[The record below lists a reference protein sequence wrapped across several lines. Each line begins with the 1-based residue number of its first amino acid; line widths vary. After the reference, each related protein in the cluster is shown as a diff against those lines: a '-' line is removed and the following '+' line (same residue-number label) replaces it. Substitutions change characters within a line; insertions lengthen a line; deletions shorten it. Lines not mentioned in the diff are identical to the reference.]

1 MVGVPISPW
10 KQKFFDVFL
19 EYCQAIILPMLL
31 HFTCNCCIWASLKLS
46 FYMISLSKRDTKI
59 SEATSLTSNVGST
72 RIFGK
77 LHCISEATSDFC
89 SRGFPKKSRPMG
101 SKTSVLSA
109 KWHLQILQRSSTPQA
124 GFLAFA
130 WGRPVGQRV
139 KNRRGCQPRWL
150 VVEFQPNPFWNM
162 MRKSKWEKSSP
173 TRGGNKKDL
182 EPPPRYILFQVFFL
196 SWLNPSENIFG
207 KVWNLRRLSG
217 YIWTLFTSLDL
228 FRADSFFVSAK
239 FPPGQTSC
247 HAVLFA
253 DFFTPKLWATRVWSQ
268 TGNCPDRL
276 ISHHNI

>member
-1 MVGVPISPW
+1 MYFLSIAKLEFCPCCCTSPAIAVFELLW
-10 KQKFFDVFL
+10 NWVSIWFHSQK
-19 EYCQAIILPMLL
+19 EIQK
-31 HFTCNCCIWASLKLS
+31 SLKLLH
-46 FYMISLSKRDTKI
+46 SLPTLG
-59 SEATSLTSNVGST
+59 APGSSGNFT
-72 RIFGK
+72 AFLKLLQIFV
-77 LHCISEATSDFC
+77 
-89 SRGFPKKSRPMG
+89 RGDFPKKAVQWAVKLPS
-101 SKTSVLSA
+101 SVLSA